1 MHDAAARVDEEYTG
15 FCWYSWVDSNHRP
28 PDPQFEG
35 HQLFPFATFCEYR
48 VNPLEISTSILN
60 AFAGV

>member
-28 PDPQFEG
+28 PDQQSG
-35 HQLFPFATFCEYR
+35 YNVRTGQLTFFAH
-48 VNPLEISTSILN
+48 
-60 AFAGV
+60 